1 MQTLDINEN
10 YRKTVL
16 PARKAALDA
25 EKQED
30 KGNKGFYCGSAI
42 EVNEKIITGKNS
54 ELLHSESACI
64 INALKYLSG
73 IPDEI
78 YLLPK
83 NIIDGIRELKKKILF
98 SKSPS
103 LDVSEILIALAISAS
118 TNPAASKCL
127 ENISLL
133 KGCEMH
139 TTHLSTKGDENGL
152 RDLGINLTTDAAL
165 TPKIYFR
172 R

>member
-1 MQTLDINEN
+1 MQELEIDEN
-10 YRKTVL
+10 YRKVISY
-16 PARKAALDA
+16 ARQAAIDA

-42 EVNEKIITGKNS
+42 DVGGKIITGKNS

-64 INALKYLSG
+64 INALKHLANL
-73 IPDEI
+73 PDDI
-78 YLLPK
+78 KLLPESLIH
-83 NIIDGIRELKKKILF
+83 NIRKLKKKIL
-98 SKSPS
+98 SSQNPS
-103 LDVSEILIALAISAS
+103 LDISEILIALAISSS
-118 TNPAASKCL
+118 TNPSALKCL
-127 ENISLL
+127 DKILLL

-152 RDLGINLTTDAAL
+152 RDLGINFTTDAEL

-172 R
+172 G